1 MVVLDKVDKA
11 KTLTLKQLSE
21 ENPEYINYITEAI
34 GLLITENDLLRK
46 IASRYS
52 HDLRSPVTNIDMLL
66 QLYVHL
72 HLQKTSLRLVQFQQL
87 VLPDNQLHLG
97 MGMNMLNYHQS
108 Y

>member
-66 QLYVHL
+66 QLYEKADDSSDMQL
-72 HLQKTSLRLVQFQQL
+72 YIQK
-87 VLPDNQLHLG
+87 
-97 MGMNMLNYHQS
+97 MNK
-108 Y
+108 